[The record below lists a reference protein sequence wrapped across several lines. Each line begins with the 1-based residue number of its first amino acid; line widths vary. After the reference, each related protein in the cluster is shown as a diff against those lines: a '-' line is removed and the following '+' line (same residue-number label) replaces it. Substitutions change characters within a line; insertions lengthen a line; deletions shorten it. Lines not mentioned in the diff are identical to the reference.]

1 MRQVGAGG
9 GSEGRD
15 RAARRSAETIKC
27 RRLQDVGLVGAAAA
41 GMMMPEMIKAAAMMA
56 AVMKTTMVMLAA
68 IEGGDGEDGK
78 SAEVKSA

>member
-41 GMMMPEMIKAAAMMA
+41 GMMMPEMIKAA
-56 AVMKTTMVMLAA
+56 VMKTTMAMLAA
-68 IEGGDGEDGK
+68 IEGGDGELRVGK